1 MGHDLSRTLKGSQK
15 TLSLMM
21 IHWKSDSSSLSRIRK
36 QTVLAS
42 KARGVE
48 LRRLTQSM
56 HNSVLGLGLV
66 LGSERLGNVVKNY

>member
-1 MGHDLSRTLKGSQK
+1 
-15 TLSLMM
+15 M

-56 HNSVLGLGLV
+56 HNSVLGLV